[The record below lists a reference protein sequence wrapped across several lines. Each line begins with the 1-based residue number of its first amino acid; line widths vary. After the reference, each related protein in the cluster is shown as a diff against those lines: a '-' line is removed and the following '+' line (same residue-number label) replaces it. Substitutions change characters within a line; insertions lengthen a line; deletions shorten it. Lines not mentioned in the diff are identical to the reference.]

1 MRKMKELI
9 APEQVLLLMLIIID
23 LLAAIVCF
31 IQNEPKKGVYWIAAA
46 ILNWTVTF

>member
-1 MRKMKELI
+1 MKELI
-9 APEQVLLLMLIIID
+9 APEQVLPLMLIIID